1 MVKLLSEVNVLG
13 AQPYLKAMD
22 FVFSSKW
29 KLTVRG
35 WMLCGSNLNLRKT
48 SELAAFEGIFL
59 TSKLHLKI
67 CFEPGG
73 YERGVQLLLAGQV
86 GV

>member
-13 AQPYLKAMD
+13 AQPNLKAMD

-48 SELAAFEGIFL
+48 SELEGIFS
-59 TSKLHLKI
+59 TSEQLHLKI